1 LSISVTS
8 SSGGRYACGVAS
20 ETDDIAYLF
29 RVLAELD
36 YRGASPL
43 YERLALAAADDPDI
57 LRLLLPAARHERLSH
72 LLFAAVQFLLLAEG
86 SGPLEAFEGRPYDVF
101 RDWCLARRGEIEA
114 LVATRFVQT
123 NEVGR
128 CASLVL
134 CLASVAARSGRPL
147 AVLEVGTSAGLNL
160 GFDRYRYVFDGD
172 STLGAEDAGV
182 VLAPRVVGRPIALH
196 AMPPVVWRRGLDRS
210 PVDVTDDDA
219 VRWLRAC
226 IWPEQAWRRELFD
239 RAVTVNRT
247 DPPEIVTGDA
257 VTDLAAAV
265 ADAPTDA
272 ALCILHSALM
282 QYVADRPAFVAALR
296 DVAAERPVWWISG
309 EPPGLVRGLPE
320 PPTPTEGIA
329 FLYGVVPLGVDA
341 EPRLVARAGGHGGW
355 VEWLD
360 VG

>member
-1 LSISVTS
+1 M
-8 SSGGRYACGVAS
+8 AS
-20 ETDDIAYLF
+20 EIDDIGYLF

-43 YERLALAAADDPDI
+43 YERLAVAAADVPDF
-57 LRLLLPAARHERLSH
+57 LRLLLPAAPHERLPH
-72 LLFAAVQFLLLAEG
+72 LLFAAVQFLLLGEG
-86 SGPLEAFEGRPYDVF
+86 SGPLEAFEDRPYDVF
-101 RDWCLARRGEIEA
+101 RDWCRGRRGEIET

-147 AVLEVGTSAGLNL
+147 APTSSSAGLNL
-160 GFDRYRYVFDGD
+160 GFDRYRYVFSDGWK
-172 STLGAEDAGV
+172 LGAEDAEV
-182 VLAPRVVGRPIALH
+182 VLAPRVVGPPIPSLS
-196 AMPPVVWRRGLDRS
+196 MPPVVWRRGLDRS

-226 IWPEQAWRRELFD
+226 IWPEQAWRRALFD
-239 RAVTVNRT
+239 QAVAASRT
-247 DPPEIVTGDA
+247 DPPELVTGDA
-257 VTDLAAAV
+257 IADLADAV
-265 ADAPTDA
+265 AGAPSDA
-272 ALCILHSALM
+272 ALCVLHTAVL
-282 QYVADRPAFVAALR
+282 QYVADRAAFVGALTAL
-296 DVAAERPVWWISG
+296 AAERPVWWVSG

-329 FLYGVVPLGVDA
+329 FLYGVVPLGVDGA
-341 EPRLVARAGGHGGW
+341 TSRLVARAGGHGGW

>member
-1 LSISVTS
+1 
-8 SSGGRYACGVAS
+8 VAS
-20 ETDDIAYLF
+20 EIDDIAYLF

-57 LRLLLPAARHERLSH
+57 LHLLLPAVRHERLSH
-72 LLFAAVQFLLLAEG
+72 LLFAAVQFLLLGEG
-86 SGPLEAFEGRPYDVF
+86 SGPLEAFEDRPYDVF
-101 RDWCLARRGEIEA
+101 RDWCLARRGEIET

-160 GFDRYRYVFDGD
+160 GFDRYRYVFGDD
-172 STLGAEDAGV
+172 STLGAEDARV
-182 VLAPRVVGRPIALH
+182 VLAPQVVGRPIPSF

-210 PVDVTDDDA
+210 PVDVTDGDA

-239 RAVTVNRT
+239 RAVTVSRT

-257 VTDLAAAV
+257 LTDLPAAV
-265 ADAPTDA
+265 AGAPADA
-272 ALCILHSALM
+272 ALCILHSALL
-282 QYVADRPAFVAALR
+282 QYVADRPAFAAALR
-296 DVAAERPVWWISG
+296 DVAADRPVWWVSG

-329 FLYGVVPLGVDA
+329 FLYGIIPLGVDA

>member
-1 LSISVTS
+1 M
-8 SSGGRYACGVAS
+8 SGAVAT
-20 ETDDIAYLF
+20 EIDDIGYLF

-43 YERLALAAADDPDI
+43 YERLALAAADDPDV
-57 LRLLLPAARHERLSH
+57 LRLLLPAAPHDRLPH
-72 LLFAAVQFLLLAEG
+72 LLFAAVQFLLLGEG
-86 SGPLEAFEGRPYDVF
+86 SGLLEAFEDRPYGVF
-101 RDWCLARRGEIEA
+101 RDWCQARRGEIEA

-128 CASLVL
+128 CASVVL

-147 AVLEVGTSAGLNL
+147 ALLEVGASAGLNL
-160 GFDRYRYVFDGD
+160 GFDRYRYVFGEG

-182 VLAPRVVGRPIALH
+182 VLAPRVVGPPVPRLS
-196 AMPPVVWRRGLDRS
+196 MPPVVWRRGLDRS

-226 IWPEQAWRRELFD
+226 IWPEQAWRRALFD
-239 RAVTVNRT
+239 QAVTATRT
-247 DPPEIVTGDA
+247 DPPDIVTGDA
-257 VTDLAAAV
+257 IADLAEAV
-265 ADAPTDA
+265 AGAPNDA
-272 ALCILHSALM
+272 ALCVLHTAVL
-282 QYVADRPAFVAALR
+282 QYVADRRAFVDALT
-296 DVAAERPVWWISG
+296 DLAGERPVWWVSG
-309 EPPGLVRGLPE
+309 EPPGLVRSLPE

-329 FLYGVVPLGVDA
+329 FLYGVVPLGVDGPA